1 MLWPEDMPR
10 DRTLVVLSAHDDLV
24 PVELVSRQLEA
35 AAEADGGRPRAR
47 VLLHPTAGHGGFLVD
62 LPFQVLRGK
71 SVSET
76 LSWLYIHG
84 RC

>member
-10 DRTLVVLSAHDDLV
+10 GRTLVVLSAHDDLV

-62 LPFQVLRGK
+62 QPFQVPGQN
-71 SVSET
+71 SVLERSSRVQS
-76 LSWLYIHG
+76 LADS
-84 RC
+84 